1 MHAHSES
8 CCCFIIPPA
17 MLRKLAAA
25 AASDTERQF
34 LLTQAERSAF
44 LRGERAAT
52 ALVGRGFGV
61 SAGEKRRTVFDAH
74 HKTVLPG
81 KLVRGETNPKVKDG
95 AVNEAFDG
103 AGITYDFYQQV
114 LGLNSIDG
122 MGMRL
127 DSTVHYGKLFN
138 NAFWNGR
145 QMVYGDG
152 DGKLFLG
159 FTRAI
164 DVIAH
169 ELTHGVT
176 QHAVPGGG
184 LIYEGQSGALN
195 ESVSDVFGTVVKQW
209 SLKQGPQ
216 EADWLIGSGIMT
228 AQVGKALRSMA
239 DPGNKALTWSGD
251 DQPGNMSGYVE
262 DGDVHTNS
270 GIPNHAFYLAAVNLK
285 GNTWEKAGPIWYKA
299 LSLLRPESGFADAAA
314 ATVQAAGLLYGADS
328 PEAAAVAAAWHEVGV
343 T

>member
-1 MHAHSES
+1 MHTHHASG
-8 CCCFIIPPA
+8 CCFIIPSD

-25 AASDTERQF
+25 AASETERQ
-34 LLTQAERSAF
+34 LLLMQIERSAF

-52 ALVGRGFGV
+52 ALFGRAFAV
-61 SAGEKRRTVFDAH
+61 PAGEKRRTVFDARH
-74 HKTVLPG
+74 QTRLPG
-81 KLVRGETNPKVKDG
+81 KLVRGETDPKVKDS

-103 AGITYDFYQQV
+103 AGTTYDFYQQV
-114 LGLNSIDG
+114 LGRNSIDG

-176 QHAVPGGG
+176 QDAVPGGG
-184 LIYEGQSGALN
+184 LVYEGQSGALN
-195 ESVSDVFGTVVKQW
+195 ESVSDVFGTIVKQW
-209 SLKQGPQ
+209 SLKQAAKD
-216 EADWLIGSGIMT
+216 ADWLIGSGIMT

-239 DPGNKALTWSGD
+239 EPGNRALTWSGD
-251 DQPGNMSGYVE
+251 DQPGSMSGYVE
-262 DGDVHTNS
+262 GGDVHTNS
-270 GIPNHAFYLAAVNLK
+270 GIPNHAFYLTAIKLK

-299 LSLLRPESGFADAAA
+299 LSLLHPDASFADASA
-314 ATVQAAGLLYGADS
+314 ATVQAAGILYGATS
-328 PEAAAVAAAWHEVGV
+328 PEALAVEAAWREVGV
-343 T
+343 S